1 MNVIAHAGIEMVGEV
16 GFYGITCLTGRCLH
30 DRHRLRSRTVQWV
43 LLAIFTLVTAPITVT
58 LVG

>member
-16 GFYGITCLTGRCLH
+16 GFWGITCLTGRCLH
-30 DRHRLRSRTVQWV
+30 DNHRLCSAKARWV
-43 LLAIFTLVTAPITVT
+43 MLAMFTLVTAPITVQ